1 MNLTIKQ
8 IYELAS
14 FAGLMCSSPEES
26 QVDEETEI
34 CIDNG
39 VIHDDDGQVEYEG
52 LRACCADYPEE
63 GYIPLED

>member
-8 IYELAS
+8 IYDLAC

-34 CIDNG
+34 SIDSG
-39 VIHDDDGQVEYEG
+39 VIHGDDGKVEYEG
-52 LRACCADYPEE
+52 LRACCADYPE
-63 GYIPLED
+63 

>member
-1 MNLTIKQ
+1 
-8 IYELAS
+8 
-14 FAGLMCSSPEES
+14 MCSSPEES

-39 VIHDDDGQVEYEG
+39 VIHDDYGQVEYEG

>member
-8 IYELAS
+8 IYDLAS

-34 CIDNG
+34 SIDNG
-39 VIHDDDGQVEYEG
+39 IIHGDDGQVEYE
-52 LRACCADYPEE
+52 
-63 GYIPLED
+63 

>member
-14 FAGLMCSSPEES
+14 FSGLMCSSPEES

-39 VIHDDDGQVEYEG
+39 VIHDDDGKVEYEG
-52 LRACCADYPEE
+52 LRACCAD
-63 GYIPLED
+63 

>member
-8 IYELAS
+8 IYDLAC

-34 CIDNG
+34 SIDNG
-39 VIHDDDGQVEYEG
+39 VIHGDDGQVEYEG
-52 LRACCADYPEE
+52 LRACCADYPQE